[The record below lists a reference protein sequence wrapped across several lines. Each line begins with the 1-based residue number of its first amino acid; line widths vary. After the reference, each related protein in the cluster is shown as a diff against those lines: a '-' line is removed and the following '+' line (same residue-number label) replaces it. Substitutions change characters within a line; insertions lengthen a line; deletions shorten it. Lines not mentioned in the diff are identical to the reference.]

1 MQAHLDG
8 TVRVFTFK
16 EGLLSRIAH
25 DLRLD
30 VGRFTVEL
38 DGDDV
43 TAVFETTSLSVN
55 GVMKKGRLDRR
66 GLNKRDMAQVERTI
80 RDEIFHSGRFPQISF
95 DGRREGHRVTGTLEM
110 KGRRAAL
117 SFDIGADEAL
127 WRGRVEL
134 QPSRWGIP
142 PYKALMGAIKL
153 KDRVIVEF
161 ELAVRE
167 TLETG
172 GDS

>member
-30 VGRFTVEL
+30 VGRFSVAL
-38 DGDDV
+38 DGDEV
-43 TAVFETTSLSVN
+43 TAVFETRSLSVD

-80 RDEIFHSGRFPQISF
+80 RDEIFHSGRFPEISF
-95 DGRREGHRVTGTLEM
+95 GGRRDGNRVTGTLEM
-110 KGRRAAL
+110 KGRRSAVD
-117 SFDIGADEAL
+117 FGIGADETH

-153 KDRVIVEF
+153 KDRVVVEF
-161 ELAVRE
+161 DLALRE
-167 TLETG
+167 ADETG